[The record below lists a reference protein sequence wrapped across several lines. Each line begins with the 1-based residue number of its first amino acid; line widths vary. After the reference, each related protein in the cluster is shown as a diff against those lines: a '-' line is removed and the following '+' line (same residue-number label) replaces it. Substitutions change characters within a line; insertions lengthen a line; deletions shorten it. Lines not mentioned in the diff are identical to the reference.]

1 MCDSRQPL
9 FSLNSRVYLSANFA
23 KNTNQLVKLD
33 YILAE
38 WHLLLFRS
46 RYVKNE
52 KATTKSSS

>member
-9 FSLNSRVYLSANFA
+9 FSLNSRVFA

-38 WHLLLFRS
+38 WHLLFFVKFRS
-46 RYVKNE
+46 HYVKNE

>member
-33 YILAE
+33 YFLAE
-38 WHLLLFRS
+38 
-46 RYVKNE
+46 
-52 KATTKSSS
+52 